1 MALGDLFRPKHKHS
15 DATVRAE
22 AVRALGVEDA
32 RLLADIA
39 RSDDDPSIR
48 RLAVDKLTDP
58 DLLAEI
64 AASEQDPTV
73 RAHARSRAVDR
84 FLSAAL
90 SGQGDLD
97 GAILWL
103 AGLDEQRPLAQLA
116 CRAPSAQHR
125 RRALEKLS
133 DPRALADVVREARET
148 DVALAA
154 LARVDDVEL
163 LRSLAMDVDSRD
175 LGAAVVDRIQ
185 DEAVLAALAARAKN
199 KGVRARANKRLI
211 ARRQAAGDAGAAGGT
226 VTVIEPQSWQ
236 DQQRAQLVRLI
247 EERARGDEWVE
258 SQ

>member
-64 AASEQDPTV
+64 AASEQDPQV

-103 AGLDEQRPLAQLA
+103 ASLDEQRPLAQLA

-125 RRALEKLS
+125 RRAMEKMS
-133 DPRALADVVREARET
+133 DQRALAEVVREAREQ
-148 DVALAA
+148 DVALGA
-154 LARVDDVEL
+154 LARLDDVEL
-163 LRSLAMDVDSRD
+163 LRSLAMDLDSRD
-175 LGAAVVDRIQ
+175 RGAAVVDRIE
-185 DEAVLAALAARAKN
+185 DESVLAAVAARAKN
-199 KGVRARANKRLI
+199 KGVRSRANKRLQ
-211 ARRQAAGDAGAAGGT
+211 ARRSAAGDAGSGA
-226 VTVIEPQSWQ
+226 VVIESQSWQ
-236 DQQRAQLVRLI
+236 QQERIQLVRLV
-247 EERARGDEWVE
+247 EQRASGDEW
-258 SQ
+258 